1 MGEKQ
6 EKVTIPM
13 KTGIWEWS
21 KKGFGFKKFKKTY

>member
-21 KKGFGFKKFKKTY
+21 LKGFGFKNGDRE